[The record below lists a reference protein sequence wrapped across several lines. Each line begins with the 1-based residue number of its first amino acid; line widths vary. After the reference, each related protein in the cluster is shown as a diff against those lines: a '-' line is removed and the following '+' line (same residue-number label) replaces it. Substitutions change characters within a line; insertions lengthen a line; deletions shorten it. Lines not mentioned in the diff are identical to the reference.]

1 MMEASEFEAQAIV
14 AKEDETELFRRR
26 AEIAW
31 VAVNAGP
38 EAKRWLAA
46 LWAVSAQTVKRLAQV
61 WDVFPHDD
69 ITPDVPLPLYNAVLD
84 IARNEDGVIDTAEAQ
99 YWLQMA
105 LFEEWSPREVRD
117 AGGASKGRHL
127 SSTPFHGDDVV
138 ITMWDVPT
146 GTLTVTGM
154 PLSGAMP
161 ERARVTVREVL
172 QE

>member
-1 MMEASEFEAQAIV
+1 MEASEFEAQALL

-38 EAKRWLAA
+38 ETKRWLAH

-61 WDVFPHDD
+61 WDTFPHDD

-84 IARNEDGVIDTAEAQ
+84 IARNEDGTVDAAEALD
-99 YWLQMA
+99 WLEQA
-105 LFEEWSPREVRD
+105 LEWEWSPRQVKD
-117 AGGASKGRHL
+117 VAGLAKGRHY
-127 SSTPFHGDDVV
+127 SDIRFEADVPV
-138 ITMWDVPT
+138 TTWDVPT
-146 GTLTVTGM
+146 GTLAVTGM
-154 PLSGAMP
+154 PLSGISP

-172 QE
+172 RE